1 MQVTHH
7 FLPNGV
13 IYAKEI
19 QLLAGEYVVKH
30 THDYDHFGV
39 LTRGHVVL
47 LVAGEPGRL
56 VLPGPP
62 TVVQAGREHTIRA
75 LIDSTWLCIHHTDVK
90 DPERVDDTLVGGA

>member
-1 MQVTHH
+1 MKTTHH
-7 FLPNGV
+7 FLPNGE

-19 QLLAGEYVVKH
+19 ELLAGEYVVKH

-47 LVAGEPGRL
+47 LVAGEPGRT

-62 TVVQAGREHTIRA
+62 TVVQAGKEHTIRA
-75 LIDSTWLCIHHTDVK
+75 LIDSTWLCIHHTNIK
-90 DPERVDDTLVGGA
+90 DEALIDQTLVENS